1 MLLGHYDNGCHST
14 REVVILP
21 ESRPMKKTRRKPT
34 YGAAVRLARIA
45 AELYSRPYGWKFRDI
60 EAALEISSRT
70 LLRYVQALREGMRDS
85 RGVPMIVVVGAG
97 DSRALRLAATIGVP
111 QLSSYDAAFLYFGLS
126 VLRFLEGTVL
136 QEGIDGLWQRV
147 YGKLLPAQQGRL
159 AYLDRKF
166 YTVPY
171 APKDYSSYNDQLDII
186 LRALL
191 EQITVRI
198 DYTGVGGKNKIHDF
212 NPYTLIEYR
221 GGLYVLGYSKLAR
234 KTIYFAVERMLS
246 VEMVLEKDGQPAR
259 FPYPRTHNP
268 ASYTEGAFGI
278 VDGPETKVELLL
290 LNPGTETYMKSRKLH
305 PTQQLVRRRDGKAV
319 ITMTVRGTAELENW
333 VMSMAPYVEVLKPRE
348 LRRNLAERHLRAAKL
363 YNN

>member
-1 MLLGHYDNGCHST
+1 
-14 REVVILP
+14 
-21 ESRPMKKTRRKPT
+21 MKKTRRKPT

-60 EAALEISSRT
+60 ESEFDISNRT
-70 LLRYVQALREGMRDS
+70 LMRYVRALRDGMRDS
-85 RGVPMIVVVGAG
+85 RGAPMIVVVGEG

-136 QEGIDGLWQRV
+136 KEGIDGHSQRV

-159 AYLDRKF
+159 SYLDRKF

-171 APKDYSSYNDQLDII
+171 APKDYSGHDDQLDII
-186 LRALL
+186 IRALL
-191 EQITVRI
+191 EQITLRI
-198 DYTGVGGKNKIHDF
+198 DYTGIGGNSKVHDF
-212 NPYTLIEYR
+212 DPYTLIEYR
-221 GGLYVLGYSKLAR
+221 GGLYVLGRSHLAR
-234 KTIYFAVERMLS
+234 KTIYFAIERMLS
-246 VEMVLEKDGQPAR
+246 VATVSEKDGHPAR
-259 FPYPRTHNP
+259 FAYPRTHDP
-268 ASYTEGAFGI
+268 ASYSEGVFGI

-290 LNPGTETYMKSRKLH
+290 LTPGTETYVKSRKLH
-305 PTQQLVRRRDGKAV
+305 PTQQLMRRRDGKAI

-348 LRRNLAERHLRAAKL
+348 LRRNIAERHLTAAKI